1 MQDVYALSYYW
12 ERPVDKII
20 PESKWASCT
29 ITDGKYTQITQIVD
43 DRYYYSYIYNEG
55 GQAVDGEA
63 IPVGWQLYDISV
75 KIDGRMCPCIK
86 AVSNVAEEDNL
97 FGSAETVYD
106 VYCFVV
112 RGDVVGVYR
121 DSVFGTYNAVLGN
134 VVFYGLAQAI
144 GYALSA
150 GTILMLGILLFAVF
164 KAQSV
169 RLTKEINQIKGED
182 VNAE

>member
-1 MQDVYALSYYW
+1 M
-12 ERPVDKII
+12 
-20 PESKWASCT
+20 
-29 ITDGKYTQITQIVD
+29 ITT
-43 DRYYYSYIYNEG
+43 
-55 GQAVDGEA
+55 
-63 IPVGWQLYDISV
+63 
-75 KIDGRMCPCIK
+75 
-86 AVSNVAEEDNL
+86 
-97 FGSAETVYD
+97 
-106 VYCFVV
+106 
-112 RGDVVGVYR
+112 
-121 DSVFGTYNAVLGN
+121 VFGTYNAVLGN